1 MADRI
6 HSRGALSGVETAAL
20 ATALQGEEVIA
31 PRGAPRLRGDAVRF
45 IVETVNRAAG
55 PTGCM
60 VVFKGWTIE
69 GRIDLKGQSGLGH
82 LGLVRCDLIDLY
94 RDGGDAGQIV
104 DPGELDVEF
113 ADLRGLD
120 LAGSD
125 LAVLSGMRARVRGSV
140 YLKRYPQ
147 SKRASDAHVAGRRF
161 RCRRGVDLSGAWIE
175 GSLSCRGADF
185 GFDPTPMK
193 EDDWIKDPDW
203 RKHFPSEPHPG
214 APEADRPV
222 EHPFCMNLRHTTV
235 GGTLYIGPKHAQ
247 EFGEKGDCLLLGSAD
262 FSGLRVREFVDHG
275 TTYAPLENTRHRL
288 VLDGFEYE
296 RFGSCSPQDHQFRV
310 GKWLAMQPNAFA
322 PRPDWRD
329 WLLGRRTVGRE
340 FQPQPY
346 EQLAKVLKVMGHD
359 ADAKEV
365 LFSRRRNQAFHALTV
380 SGRVARLSLW
390 PFVWLYAFVTGLG
403 YKSTSL
409 VGAITLLVSA
419 HAVVLSEAAN
429 RALIAPA
436 DATLHASSWWSGCR
450 TSNVPESS
458 WLGRARVG
466 ADGLNECLKRETGAG
481 TRYVEH
487 PRFNALFYAIESF
500 FPVLNLEQRSKWTI
514 SDREPEGAALRWW
527 MGFYT
532 MLGWVGTSLLV
543 AGLFARF
550 NQRGGD

>member
-1 MADRI
+1 MEETDLPQGPSPLADRCLRDALNSI
-6 HSRGALSGVETAAL
+6 PIVPKAEGERLTGA
-20 ATALQGEEVIA
+20 
-31 PRGAPRLRGDAVRF
+31 DVRF
-45 IVETVNRAAG
+45 IVVTANRLAG
-55 PTGCM
+55 PAGCM
-60 VVFKGWTIE
+60 IE
-69 GRIDLKGQSGLGH
+69 FRHWFIDGKVDLKGTSGLGH
-82 LGLVRCDLIDLY
+82 LGFVRCDLSE
-94 RDGGDAGQIV
+94 
-104 DPGELDVEF
+104 PLDIEF

-120 LAGSD
+120 LAGSAIPA
-125 LAVLSGMRARVRGSV
+125 LKGMRARVRGSV
-140 YLKRYPQ
+140 YLKRWEREKGDPDLP
-147 SKRASDAHVAGRRF
+147 SRPFVCGA
-161 RCRRGVDLSGAWIE
+161 GVDLSGAWIE
-175 GSLSCRGADF
+175 GTLSCRGAVLDF
-185 GFDPTPMK
+185 DRTLLPD
-193 EDDWIKDPDW
+193 DDWQEDAWPD
-203 RKHFPSEPHPG
+203 HFPFEPLARSEKHEG
-214 APEADRPV
+214 RPYAK
-222 EHPFCMNLRHTTV
+222 PFCLNLRHTTI
-235 GGTLYIGPKHAQ
+235 GSTLYIGPKHAQ
-247 EFGEKGDCLLLGSAD
+247 DEKEVKGETDRGEQVGGCRLLGSVD
-262 FSGLRVREFVDHG
+262 LSGLRTREFVDG
-275 TTYAPLENTRHRL
+275 ERTYAEIVGTRHRV

-296 RFGSCSPQDHQFRV
+296 RFGSCSPQSHSFRV
-310 GKWLAMQPNAFA
+310 GQWLAMQPRAFA
-322 PRPDWRD
+322 PRPGWRS
-329 WLLGRRTVGRE
+329 WAFGEGVAGRE

-359 ADAKEV
+359 GDAKKV
-365 LFSRRRNQAFHALTV
+365 LFARRRNQTFHAWMMPSRLAPGSLKRLT
-380 SGRVARLSLW
+380 LW
-390 PFVWLYAFVTGLG
+390 PFVWFFSSITGLG
-403 YKSTSL
+403 YKSASL

-429 RALIAPA
+429 RALIAPV

-458 WLGRARVG
+458 WLERARAG